1 MNDLISYMISSILGD
16 KNKVNIT
23 LVENENELRVQI
35 NADPSSKSKLIGR
48 DGKVINSIREYLRAI
63 SKKFNKRVYI
73 EINEN

>member
-1 MNDLISYMISSILGD
+1 MISSILGY
-16 KNKVNIT
+16 KNDVNIT

-35 NADPSSKSKLIGR
+35 NASSSSKSKLIGR
-48 DGKVINSIREYLRAI
+48 DGKVINSMREYLRAI